1 MYKIISN
8 DLSAFVYGRKILKQS
23 PQASIEFILQ
33 DGTKQSNTSEQFW
46 NTALSDIAKNQTR
59 FGRVGLIYD
68 RKNKI
73 AKNFVESFNFEALE
87 YKAQEERAHTEKKLR
102 ITILETQILT
112 EIANEGFADSVEF
125 RRLAR
130 KQLRPLRHANIDT
143 IFFFEDILSEE
154 KTRKILSTIIG
165 GQRKLMFPID
175 YFTPEIQETNKRK
188 IEIISDTEDEL
199 FLKNR
204 AEQILK
210 TQISSK

>member
-8 DLSAFVYGRKILKQS
+8 DLSAFVYGRKILKQN

-33 DGTKQSNTSEQFW
+33 DGAEQSNTSEQFW

-73 AKNFVESFNFEALE
+73 AKKFVESFNFEALE